1 MWFFFFWNLPSSWGD
16 PWQGL
21 LCSFF
26 SPCKKKVGGRRKFD
40 IWLMQI
46 IGEFCAPLSFW
57 LSDTWPSSSEL
68 SAYFLHTSHPFLD
81 KFSECCAFSLEK
93 TSQLWWQAYREKDR
107 GEVWL
112 GGREREKG
120 TKMKVMRSSITY
132 SEKWCV
138 SSFLSYSVGSVGH
151 EDHQPWV
158 YIQIQMRSCWI
169 RAGLKSDDRCPYT
182 EGALKIQR
190 RYREEGPVS
199 TEADWSCLVTSQR

>member
-1 MWFFFFWNLPSSWGD
+1 MWKQGWFFLRLIERNCTNYKNVFFFFFETYLPPGVTLD
-16 PWQGL
+16 KAFCVL
-21 LCSFF
+21 F
-26 SPCKKKVGGRRKFD
+26 SPPAKKKVGGRRKFD

-112 GGREREKG
+112 GGREREKEG
-120 TKMKVMRSSITY
+120 RALGMTKSGCFCCDIAFNVQNLTLTMS
-132 SEKWCV
+132 
-138 SSFLSYSVGSVGH
+138 
-151 EDHQPWV
+151 
-158 YIQIQMRSCWI
+158 
-169 RAGLKSDDRCPYT
+169 
-182 EGALKIQR
+182 GALC
-190 RYREEGPVS
+190 GPYKLL
-199 TEADWSCLVTSQR
+199 TERLLKY